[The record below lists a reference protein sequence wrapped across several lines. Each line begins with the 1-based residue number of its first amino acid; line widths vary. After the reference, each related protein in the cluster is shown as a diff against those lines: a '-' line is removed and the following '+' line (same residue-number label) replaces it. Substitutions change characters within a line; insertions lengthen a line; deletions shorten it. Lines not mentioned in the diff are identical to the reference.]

1 VSFVPP
7 SEPERAMKGVVET
20 VLGPVSVAELGP
32 TLVHEHLFVD
42 TRTPSQRAESRSRE
56 PLALHNYY
64 LSRRNDDNPHCLVL
78 DSVSEAAAELAHF
91 AGAGGGTVVEV
102 TPICLGRQPAR
113 LAELSREAGV
123 KIVMGGGFYDH
134 DYHDARVHEWPVEQ
148 LAELIVADCIEGVAL
163 DEPGG
168 VVKAGVIGEIGLSW
182 PMLECERKA
191 LVAAARAQARTGRAL
206 IIHPGRHPTA
216 PSQALEVATAAGADP
231 GRVVL
236 SHLDRTLDDPAA
248 IAALAAAGA
257 FVSFDLFGHE
267 SSFYPYSDFA
277 MPNDAMRLRLVCA
290 VAELGFDHRIVLSQD
305 IYSKAHWVR
314 YGGEGYAHILR
325 DVVPV
330 MDRFGIDEALQRRLL
345 VENPARALAAPN
357 GRASVRADGSAD

>member
-1 VSFVPP
+1 
-7 SEPERAMKGVVET
+7 MNGVVDT
-20 VLGPVSVAELGP
+20 VLGPVAATELGP

-42 TRTPSQRAESRSRE
+42 TRTASQRAESHLRE

-78 DSVSEAAAELAHF
+78 DSVSEATDELRHYAL
-91 AGAGGGTVVEV
+91 AGGGTVVEV

-113 LAELSREAGV
+113 LVEASRASGV
-123 KIVMGGGFYDH
+123 KVVMGGGFYDH

-148 LAELIVADCIEGVAL
+148 LTELIVRDCLEGA
-163 DEPGG
+163 EPATSGTA
-168 VVKAGVIGEIGLSW
+168 VKAGVIGEIGLSW
-182 PMLECERKA
+182 PMVDCERKA
-191 LVAAARAQARTGRAL
+191 LVAASRAQARTGKAL
-206 IIHPGRHPTA
+206 IIHPGRHPAA
-216 PSQALEVATAAGADP
+216 PREAIEVAAGAGADP
-231 GRVVL
+231 ERIVM
-236 SHLDRTLDDPAA
+236 SHLDRTLDDADA
-248 IAALAAAGA
+248 VAELARAGA

-277 MPNDAMRLRLVCA
+277 MPNDAMRLKLVRA
-290 VAELGFDHRIVLSQD
+290 VADRGFGHRVVLSHD

-330 MDRFGIDEALQRRLL
+330 MDRFGIDEALRHQLL
-345 VENPARALAAPN
+345 VENPARAIAVPA
-357 GRASVRADGSAD
+357 GVR